1 MNGVVCKFRIGDQ
14 RPSGHVAEQASHSII
29 QEGIPH
35 HMSVHGSGR
44 GAGKVG

>member
-1 MNGVVCKFRIGDQ
+1 MDGAVYKFRIGDQ
-14 RPSGHVAEQASHSII
+14 RPSGHVTEQANRSII

-35 HMSVHGSGR
+35 RVSVHGSGR